1 MNPLPEP
8 EAFALLKGL
17 IEVPSVSR
25 FERPAVEWLR
35 ERAHS
40 LGLAAGVDETGS
52 FVAAT
57 SGDPLRSDPA
67 VRDIV
72 LLGHIDTVPGY
83 VPVRIE
89 GDALFGRGSVDAKGP
104 LAAFVAAAA
113 GVRAALPAGWR
124 VVVVGAVEEEI
135 ATSRGAR
142 GAVARYNPDACII
155 GEPSGWDA
163 VTLGYKGRVLIR
175 VTHARSVVH
184 TAGPG
189 PGVLDEVHA
198 WWASVLTR
206 VAAMN
211 QGRQGAFGTVQA
223 TLRSLQSGS
232 DGLVDRAEAVGGFR
246 LPPGVS
252 PEDLER
258 LCREPLPVGARLE
271 PIGPEVAFVQDRHAP
286 LVRAFTTT
294 LRAAGA
300 APRLLT
306 KTGTADMNVVG
317 PVWGAR
323 GCPIVAYGAGDS
335 ALDHTPIEHVNIG
348 EWHRSVA
355 VLRGV
360 ISAMT
365 AAPAARIE
373 PRPEPAAQ
381 PR

>member
-1 MNPLPEP
+1 MTPFPEP
-8 EAFALLKGL
+8 EDFALLKGL

-35 ERAHS
+35 ERAQA
-40 LGLAAGVDETGS
+40 LGLSAAVDDTGS
-52 FVAAT
+52 FTAAT
-57 SGDPLRSDPA
+57 SGDPLRSDPS

-83 VPVRIE
+83 VPVRVE
-89 GDALFGRGSVDAKGP
+89 GDNLFGRGSVDAKGP

-113 GVRAALPAGWR
+113 GLRGALPAGWR

-142 GAVARYNPDACII
+142 GAVSRYSPDACII

-163 VTLGYKGRVLIR
+163 VTLGYKGRVLLR
-175 VTHARSVVH
+175 VTLGRSVAH

-189 PGVLDEVHA
+189 LSVLDEIHG
-198 WWASVLTR
+198 WWAGVLTR
-206 VAAMN
+206 VAELN

-223 TLRSLQSGS
+223 TLRSLHSGG

-252 PEDLER
+252 PHDLEH
-258 LCREPLPVGARLE
+258 LGRECLPEGARLE
-271 PIGPEVAFVQDRHAP
+271 AVGPEVAFLQDRHAP
-286 LVRAFTTT
+286 IVRAFTTT

-317 PVWGAR
+317 PIWGAR

-335 ALDHTPIEHVNIG
+335 ALDHTPHEHVSIP
-348 EWHRSVA
+348 EWRRSVA

-360 ISAMT
+360 LTALT
-365 AAPAARIE
+365 AAPAAHIE
-373 PRPEPAAQ
+373 PKPEPAAD